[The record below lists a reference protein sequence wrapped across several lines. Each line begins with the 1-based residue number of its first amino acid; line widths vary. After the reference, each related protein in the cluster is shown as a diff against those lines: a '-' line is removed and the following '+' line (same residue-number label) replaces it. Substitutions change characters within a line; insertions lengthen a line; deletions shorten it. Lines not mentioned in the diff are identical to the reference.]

1 MENQENRNMGKP
13 SWKVRR
19 KFFAYTIG
27 FASLVMVYV
36 LLRWEDLMIANELI
50 GFATAVWLAVLGF
63 YTTGATY
70 EDINIYRKN
79 KEIDYE
85 QEYRK

>member
-1 MENQENRNMGKP
+1 
-13 SWKVRR
+13 
-19 KFFAYTIG
+19 
-27 FASLVMVYV
+27 
-36 LLRWEDLMIANELI
+36 MIANELI
-50 GFATAVWLAVLGF
+50 GFVTAVWLAVLGF

-70 EDINIYRKN
+70 EDITIYRKN